1 MFVEKQYM
9 WIFKRKM
16 KIDCIIDKYKIKL
29 VVKGFRKQA
38 GMNYRHIF
46 TRVKIAFIQMLIV
59 IATIKKLE
67 THQMDVKLAF
77 LNDDL
82 EGLHGI

>member
-16 KIDCIIDKYKIKL
+16 KIDCTIDKYKIKL

-38 GMNYRHIF
+38 GMNYLDTF
-46 TRVKIAFIQMLIV
+46 SLVSK
-59 IATIKKLE
+59 
-67 THQMDVKLAF
+67 
-77 LNDDL
+77 
-82 EGLHGI
+82 